1 MESDLKRNG
10 IFDEKDE
17 ALLSPCCANNKS
29 QNSTLDVRGLFG
41 QNTEGNFAVGPTEEN
56 KFIQMIEPVEAVSAC

>member
-1 MESDLKRNG
+1 MESDLNRNG

-17 ALLSPCCANNKS
+17 ALLSPCCANNK
-29 QNSTLDVRGLFG
+29 RALFG

-56 KFIQMIEPVEAVSAC
+56 KFIQMIEPVEAVSAR